1 MANDKTSLTEVPAV
15 LPGSENE
22 EEREKLIEQSIG
34 TSAAEESDL
43 LREDDDELDEELP
56 PVKPSKKKFFAAF
69 AGFVLFFVLLLG
81 IICWFFGIGVF
92 AASKSQAIDRT
103 TKTNSSAPVTEEEK
117 LKMALNLV
125 AEKHPVT
132 KTEQGLQTAA
142 AIPENVPGSSL
153 TIPNDDTTSTAGN
166 ISLPG
171 ETTATGP
178 STSMVSKPLENEKR
192 TEGAQD
198 NEVRKESDADQEKSG
213 KSYRSAEREV
223 APAGRSLFFGKESKA
238 SLPLTNPNSINQTTN
253 FRRETASVS
262 TQIPFGSLLPVRLI
276 GSVYTLRNSG
286 GFVRMEL
293 TRKVEGDGYSYPT
306 GTVVVGTLRGSE
318 YKRAFISIVGIIDTK
333 TGSLIKFSG
342 EVLGTDGASGME
354 GRRRKVS
361 SAWSRALAGLREAG
375 TAALGT
381 LGNLR
386 SGGTVVISDSTQK
399 ATDQLAGLIDGK
411 RQDGEFVEIAAGSSG
426 FVLVT
431 NLPAEDKGGNENDP
445 ATRVASA
452 VLPGGAATESGLADE
467 ELADLFSGG
476 SAEKMRAALPRMT
489 PAFRKLAEQAL
500 QPLARE

>member
-1 MANDKTSLTEVPAV
+1 MANDKTSFTEVPAV

-22 EEREKLIEQSIG
+22 EEREKLIVQSLG
-34 TSAAEESDL
+34 TSAAEENDL
-43 LREDDDELDEELP
+43 LLEDDDELDEELP
-56 PVKPSKKKFFAAF
+56 PVKPSKKKLFAAF

-103 TKTNSSAPVTEEEK
+103 MKTNSSAPVTEEEK

-125 AEKHPVT
+125 AEKHPVA
-132 KTEQGLQTAA
+132 KTEQGVQTAA
-142 AIPENVPGSSL
+142 TFPGDVPGSSL
-153 TIPNDDTTSTAGN
+153 TIPNDDTTRTAGN

-171 ETTATGP
+171 ETTATGSGI
-178 STSMVSKPLENEKR
+178 STMSKPLENGKT

-198 NEVRKESDADQEKSG
+198 IEVRKEGETDREKSG

-223 APAGRSLFFGKESKA
+223 APAGRSLFFGKETKV
-238 SLPLTNPNSINQTTN
+238 SLPVTNPILVNQTTN
-253 FRRETASVS
+253 SRRETASVS
-262 TQIPFGSLLPVRLI
+262 SGIPFGSLLPVRLI

-293 TRKVEGDGYSYPT
+293 TRKVEGNGFSYPT
-306 GTVVVGTLRGSE
+306 GTVVVGTLRGIE
-318 YKRAFISIVGIIDTK
+318 YKRAFISIVGIIDSK
-333 TGSLIKFSG
+333 TGSLTKFSG
-342 EVLGTDGASGME
+342 EVLGTDGASGIE

-399 ATDQLAGLIDGK
+399 ATDQLSGLVDGK
-411 RQDGEFVEIAAGSSG
+411 RQNGEFVEIAAGSSG

-452 VLPGGAATESGLADE
+452 ALPGGAATMSGLADE
-467 ELADLFSGG
+467 ELADLFSSG
-476 SAEKMRAALPRMT
+476 SAETMRAALPRMT

-500 QPLARE
+500 QPLTKK